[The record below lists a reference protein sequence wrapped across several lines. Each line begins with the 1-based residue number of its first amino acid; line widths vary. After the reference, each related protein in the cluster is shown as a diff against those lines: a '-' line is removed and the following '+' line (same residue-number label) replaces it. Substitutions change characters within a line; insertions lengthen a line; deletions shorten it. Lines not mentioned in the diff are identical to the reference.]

1 MSTGNATWNSV
12 GSMILIDSSITNT
25 PVGIITAYNPPMTG
39 PPTGG
44 SLIVENVYLSNVP
57 TAIQAN
63 GNQVLA
69 GTSGSS
75 STTIAAWGEG
85 HEYSPTG
92 PKSFQGPFTPNSRP
106 SSLVDGGK
114 YYTRSKPQYNNLPAS
129 SFSSVR
135 SAGAA
140 GDGKSDDTAAL
151 QKVIDAATAA
161 GNIVFFDAGTYLVT
175 STLRIPAGAKL
186 VGEAY
191 SVIMSSGSFFNADT
205 PQPVVQ
211 VGTPGSTGQVE
222 WSDMIV
228 ATQGAQSGAILIQ
241 WNLATSGRPSGM
253 WDVHTRVGG
262 FVGSDLQLA
271 QCGKNPQSTT
281 IDKACI
287 GGFMSMHITASAS
300 GLYMENNWLW
310 TADHDIDDSENTQ
323 VTIYNGRGLLVEST
337 AGEIWI
343 YGTAV
348 EHHTLYQ
355 YQLAN
360 TQNVYMGFIQ
370 TETP

>member
-1 MSTGNATWNSV
+1 
-12 GSMILIDSSITNT
+12 MILIDSAITNT
-25 PVGIITAYNPPMTG
+25 PVGIVTAYNPPTTE

-44 SLIVENVYLSNVP
+44 SLIIENVWLDNVP
-57 TAIQAN
+57 TAIESN
-63 GNQVLA
+63 GNTVLA
-69 GTSGSS
+69 GTTSS
-75 STTIAAWGEG
+75 HTIAAWGEG

-106 SSLVDGGK
+106 SSLVANGN
-114 YYTRSKPQYNNLPAS
+114 YYTRSKPRYNNLPAS

-140 GDGKSDDTAAL
+140 GDGKTDDTAAL
-151 QKVIDAATAA
+151 QKVINSATAA
-161 GNIVFFDAGTYLVT
+161 GNVVFFDAGTYLLT
-175 STLRIPAGAKL
+175 STLVIPAGAKL

-191 SVIMSSGSFFNADT
+191 SVIMSSGSFFNDPNN

-228 ATQGAQSGAILIQ
+228 ATQGAQSGAVLIE

-271 QCGKNPQSTT
+271 QCEKNPDSTT
-281 IDKACI
+281 IDNACI

-310 TADHDIDDSENTQ
+310 TADHDIDDPENTQ
-323 VTIYNGRGLLVEST
+323 LTIYNGRGLLIDST
-337 AGEIWI
+337 AGTFW
-343 YGTAV
+343 
-348 EHHTLYQ
+348 L
-355 YQLAN
+355 
-360 TQNVYMGFIQ
+360 
-370 TETP
+370 